1 MLILTYDDIKFGLR
15 NLRSTTAPAELH
27 GCVSGFSC
35 VRRIP
40 ADGAWIAHIVKVH
53 EAEPTELDTVFYDLA
68 DATFQQ
74 LEAGQ
79 FAFELL
85 LPDDDE
91 PLDERVRAMRSWV
104 VGFLTGLGA
113 AGFTASEQLPED
125 VQEILVDLANLAQA
139 DVEVEQGT
147 DADEGDFLEI
157 AEFVKVAVLLLF
169 ESLHLPDEPTEET
182 IH

>member
-1 MLILTYDDIKFGLR
+1 MTYNDIKFGLQ
-15 NLRSTTAPAELH
+15 NLRSVTAPAELH

-35 VRRIP
+35 VRRSP
-40 ADGAWIAHIVKVH
+40 ADSAWIAHVIQKSEVNQ
-53 EAEPTELDTVFYDLA
+53 TELDAVFFDLA
-68 DATFQQ
+68 DTTFQQ

-79 FAFELL
+79 FAFELI

-91 PLDERVRAMRSWV
+91 PLDDRVRALRSWV
-104 VGFLTGLGA
+104 VGFLSGLGA
-113 AGFTASEQLPED
+113 AGFKADKQLPQD

-139 DVEVEQGT
+139 DVEAAQGT
-147 DADEGDFLEI
+147 DADERDFLEI

-169 ESLHLPDEPTEET
+169 ESLGVPDEPSPAEET